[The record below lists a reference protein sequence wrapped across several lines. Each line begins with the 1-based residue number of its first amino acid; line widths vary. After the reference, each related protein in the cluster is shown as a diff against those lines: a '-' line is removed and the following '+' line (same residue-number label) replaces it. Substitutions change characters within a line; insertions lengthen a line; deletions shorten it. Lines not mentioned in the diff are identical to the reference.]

1 MVNFPADVR
10 KNLKG
15 IILPQ
20 DKKETDTKQ
29 EEAVK
34 TNKVDESFT
43 KADNDDDEG
52 NLSQG
57 REVSVKMINTKN
69 RSCLQSTQTQ
79 NNAFKG
85 IT

>member
-20 DKKETDTKQ
+20 DKKEADTKP
-29 EEAVK
+29 EETVN
-34 TNKVDESFT
+34 TNKVDESVT
-43 KADNDDDEG
+43 EADNDDEG
-52 NLSQG
+52 KLSQG
-57 REVSVKMINTKN
+57 REVSTKMINTKN

-79 NNAFKG
+79 NLTF
-85 IT
+85 